1 MTNKASALTSL
12 IAIVGLA
19 ISVNVSAAIIQGDF
33 LTASDLPYNGTSSG
47 PLLYGRIAA
56 PVGPGFELT
65 DADFIENPSDWLGG
79 VVNMD
84 LDPTTNILTLS
95 SRDTLDFQTFDASI
109 SNIVFDAGEVITGL
123 FLLSGNITDTNL
135 LPLLEFGNDRIHIRY
150 DVGQNN
156 HDIFNF
162 TGTGTQAQFAIT
174 TSLTAAPLPGAA
186 WLLGSGLIGLLG
198 LRKKKIGS

>member
-1 MTNKASALTSL
+1 M
-12 IAIVGLA
+12 
-19 ISVNVSAAIIQGDF
+19 
-33 LTASDLPYNGTSSG
+33 
-47 PLLYGRIAA
+47 
-56 PVGPGFELT
+56 GPGVELT
-65 DADFIENPSDWLGG
+65 NADFIENPSDWLGG

-95 SRDTLDFQTFDASI
+95 SQDTLDFQTFDASI

-123 FLLSGNITDTNL
+123 FLLSGNITDTGL
-135 LPLLEFGNDRIHIRY
+135 LPLLEFGNDSIHIRY
-150 DVGQNN
+150 DVGQNSF
-156 HDIFNF
+156 DGFNF
-162 TGTGTQAQFAIT
+162 TGTQAQFGIT